1 VFYTKSMVYKF
12 AILEDNPE
20 AGKKLEEM
28 IEKYLADVGKS
39 CTISSY
45 SDGLAFLS
53 DYKGN
58 FDLVF
63 MDIEMPGI
71 NGMETARRLREKDKN
86 VMIVF
91 VTAMAQYAVESYD
104 VRAFDYILKPFSYS
118 SFFMKFS
125 RILNQLNHLIN
136 EDVLTIS
143 YRDSK
148 KVLRILDIIYVEV
161 SNHDLI
167 YHTDNEEVIVRE
179 TISEAE
185 KKLSDY
191 HFARCNSCY
200 LVNMKYIEEID
211 GMDLK
216 LPKVVLRISK
226 AKKHDFLASFA
237 AYVGG
242 SI

>member
-1 VFYTKSMVYKF
+1 MVYKF
-12 AILEDNPE
+12 TIIEDNLE
-20 AGKKLEEM
+20 AGKKLKDM
-28 IEKYLADVGKS
+28 IEKYLSDIGED
-39 CTISSY
+39 CIISSY

-53 DYKGN
+53 GYKCN
-58 FDLVF
+58 CDLVF

-118 SFFMKFS
+118 SFFMKFG
-125 RILNQLNHLIN
+125 RILNQLNHLLN
-136 EDVLTIS
+136 EDILTVF

-148 KVLRILDIIYVEV
+148 KVLKICDITYVEV
-161 SNHDLI
+161 SDHNLI
-167 YHTDNEEVIVRE
+167 YHTSNEEIVVRQ

-185 KKLSDY
+185 KKLNKY

-200 LVNMKYIEEID
+200 LVNLKYVEEID

-216 LPKVVLRISK
+216 LPKAVLRISK
-226 AKKHDFLASFA
+226 AKKHDFLALFA